1 MSVRSD
7 EIIIR
12 KVTITDLPD
21 LVRLRRM
28 MFKAM
33 GFDDLG
39 QLDAADAAAKNYF
52 AEAIP
57 EGKFVGWL
65 AITNSGVAVGSGGVV
80 IDQRPPGP
88 ENLSG
93 QTGYIMN
100 IVTDI
105 RYRRKGISRCIMQV
119 ILEWLSEQGIIF
131 ATLHA
136 SGMGWPLF
144 QELGFV
150 DSNEMRL
157 KIK

>member
-1 MSVRSD
+1 MSVMSD

-12 KVTITDLPD
+12 KATITDLPD

-28 MFKAM
+28 MFEAM
-33 GFDDLG
+33 GFDDLD

-52 AEAIP
+52 VEAIP

-80 IDQRPPGP
+80 IDLRPPGP

-100 IVTDI
+100 MVTDS
-105 RYRRKGISRCIMQV
+105 RYRRKSIARYITQA

-136 SGMGWPLF
+136 SEMGWPLY